1 MTRTEKLIAALERG
15 EELTVDQIRARYRL
29 QNPTATVS
37 KLRTAGYYV
46 YANRR
51 RTAYGVESTKYRLGT
66 PPRSVVAAGVV
77 ALRQAS

>member
-15 EELTVDQIRARYRL
+15 DELTVDQIRSRYNL

-37 KLRTAGYYV
+37 QLRTDGYYV

-51 RTAYGVESTKYRLGT
+51 RTAYGVETTKYRLGT
-66 PPRSVVAAGVV
+66 PPRSVIAAGVQ
-77 ALRQAS
+77 ALRAA